1 MTYGSLSLFYG
12 GLESLLG
19 PPKMYK
25 GPQHTEKSLFN
36 TMEMEHLGG
45 PDASLEFEANM
56 GIKTT
61 AATEWEVVVSP
72 KEGAEYPER
81 PGYRKNRDVVP
92 AAATAQGALEDMET
106 KCNERLRKDGH
117 SS

>member
-1 MTYGSLSLFYG
+1 
-12 GLESLLG
+12 
-19 PPKMYK
+19 MYK

-81 PGYRKNRDVVP
+81 PGYRESH
-92 AAATAQGALEDMET
+92 ATWCRLPRPLKALLRHGDQVQREATQGRTLGADPEEP
-106 KCNERLRKDGH
+106 
-117 SS
+117 